1 MTDKIRVLFICGHN
15 SGRSQMA
22 EAFLKDIAGHMI
34 HVESAGL
41 EPKPINPLVVEVMQ
55 EIGYDLSKAKSDS
68 VFDFFREGR
77 LYDYVITVCD
87 ETAAGQ
93 CPVFPGITKRL
104 HWPFR
109 DPETLTGTAE
119 EKLDALRDIRNQIR
133 EKMVAWLAETL
144 S

>member
-1 MTDKIRVLFICGHN
+1 MDKIRVLFICGHN
-15 SGRSQMA
+15 SGRSQIA
-22 EAFLKDIAGHMI
+22 EAFLKDLAGDKV

-55 EIGYDLSKAKSDS
+55 EVGYDLSRAKSDS
-68 VFDFFREGR
+68 VFDFFKEGR

-104 HWPFR
+104 HWPFT
-109 DPETLTGTAE
+109 DPETLTGTHQ
-119 EKLDALRDIRNQIR
+119 EKLAALRGIRDQIKR
-133 EKMVAWLAETL
+133 RVIDWLKTL
-144 S
+144 P

>member
-1 MTDKIRVLFICGHN
+1 MDNIRVLFICGHN

-22 EAFLKDIAGHMI
+22 EAFLNEIAGDRI

-41 EPKPINPLVVEVMQ
+41 EPKPVNSLAVEVMQ
-55 EIGYDLSKAKSDS
+55 EIGFDLSKAKSDS
-68 VFDFFREGR
+68 VFEFFKEGR

-104 HWPFR
+104 HWPFM
-109 DPETLTGTAE
+109 DPETLTGNHE
-119 EKLDALRDIRNQIR
+119 EKLAALREIREQIR
-133 EKMVAWLAETL
+133 QKVSDWAKTVL
-144 S
+144 